1 MKNLKSFFNA
11 KSLSLK
17 IQRINVISI
26 AVTVTIASVFA
37 LVTSTI
43 LVNETSIE
51 IAEGSLGFLSKE
63 MNAIGESLVMKGTVM
78 GTSQELINGI
88 KEGKADVLLAQ
99 LTQYKSAL
107 NLETA
112 TIVDTKG
119 DVLMRVHNPDKKGD
133 NLAGQQNVKNA
144 IQGTSSFE
152 IEVGTTVKYAVKAG
166 IPIKDEAGQIIGAFT
181 LGYQLDHPE
190 FLDALKESTGDEY
203 TIFFGD
209 ERLNT
214 TIMDKGE
221 RVLGTKLDPKI
232 ADIVIKQKKEYTG
245 KAKLF
250 GETYTVAYKPIFSND
265 GSTITGVVS
274 SAKLMKSILRRLN
287 NSIIAIIA
295 ISIILIVSSL
305 YLVSRFIKKNI
316 KLPLENMVEVSSRL
330 SKGDIEV
337 DVKVNSEDEMGKLA
351 SAFNKMIDTIKEQAK
366 TSLAIAEGDLTQ
378 EYKPHSEKDVMG
390 TALEKTLKDLNIM
403 FSAFNTASRQV
414 NMGADQ
420 VSVSAQSLSQ
430 GATQQA
436 SAIEE
441 LASTIEHIAG
451 QVKKNAE
458 STSKVKNLIT
468 DTSSEVSNGNKQMAE
483 MLKAMNDINNS
494 SSEISKIIKVIDDI
508 AFQTNILALN
518 AAVEAARAGAA
529 GKGFAVVA
537 DEVRN
542 LAGKSA
548 QAAKNTTELIEDSII
563 KVQEGTVI
571 ANSTANSLNEI
582 VKSVDEISN
591 LIVSIDKASEQQS
604 SSIQEV
610 TLGIE
615 QISTVVQTNS
625 ATAEESAAASEELS
639 GQATMLGELI
649 AKIKL
654 NKEYDDSDAQEIKK
668 LKSKKIDLDM
678 HNNYKY

>member
-1 MKNLKSFFNA
+1 
-11 KSLSLK
+11 
-17 IQRINVISI
+17 
-26 AVTVTIASVFA
+26 
-37 LVTSTI
+37 
-43 LVNETSIE
+43 
-51 IAEGSLGFLSKE
+51 
-63 MNAIGESLVMKGTVM
+63 
-78 GTSQELINGI
+78 
-88 KEGKADVLLAQ
+88 
-99 LTQYKSAL
+99 
-107 NLETA
+107 
-112 TIVDTKG
+112 
-119 DVLMRVHNPDKKGD
+119 
-133 NLAGQQNVKNA
+133 
-144 IQGTSSFE
+144 
-152 IEVGTTVKYAVKAG
+152 
-166 IPIKDEAGQIIGAFT
+166 
-181 LGYQLDHPE
+181 
-190 FLDALKESTGDEY
+190 
-203 TIFFGD
+203 
-209 ERLNT
+209 
-214 TIMDKGE
+214 
-221 RVLGTKLDPKI
+221 
-232 ADIVIKQKKEYTG
+232 
-245 KAKLF
+245 
-250 GETYTVAYKPIFSND
+250 
-265 GSTITGVVS
+265 
-274 SAKLMKSILRRLN
+274 
-287 NSIIAIIA
+287 
-295 ISIILIVSSL
+295 
-305 YLVSRFIKKNI
+305 
-316 KLPLENMVEVSSRL
+316 
-330 SKGDIEV
+330 
-337 DVKVNSEDEMGKLA
+337 
-351 SAFNKMIDTIKEQAK
+351 
-366 TSLAIAEGDLTQ
+366 
-378 EYKPHSEKDVMG
+378 
-390 TALEKTLKDLNIM
+390 
-403 FSAFNTASRQV
+403 
-414 NMGADQ
+414 MGADQ